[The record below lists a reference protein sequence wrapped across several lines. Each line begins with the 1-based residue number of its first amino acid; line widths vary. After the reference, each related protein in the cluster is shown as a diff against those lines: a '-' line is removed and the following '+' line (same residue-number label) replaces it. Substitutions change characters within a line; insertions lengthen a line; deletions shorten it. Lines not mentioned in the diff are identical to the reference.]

1 MKKIT
6 KYTKSIKLIKLVN
19 NQSHYVIL
27 KLLID
32 NNYVLCF
39 IVYWMLLIIVTIS
52 NFTKK

>member
-27 KLLID
+27 KLL
-32 NNYVLCF
+32 
-39 IVYWMLLIIVTIS
+39 LIITMFYVSLFIECY
-52 NFTKK
+52 